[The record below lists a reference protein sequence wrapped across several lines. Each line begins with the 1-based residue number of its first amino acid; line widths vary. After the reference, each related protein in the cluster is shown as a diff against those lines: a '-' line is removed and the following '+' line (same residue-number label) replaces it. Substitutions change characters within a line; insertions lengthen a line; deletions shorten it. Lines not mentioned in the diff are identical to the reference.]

1 MVFNQNHASILHFIF
16 SSSII
21 IIVGLPTG
29 LWLMRHMLYAND
41 PITYAS
47 TENSEGFMIVR
58 TPTAKQEQGG
68 TTCFSFA
75 KGVRGIDCEAGV
87 SGWRLKTPSGR
98 TRDGLPSKVIGLQ
111 NRVNE
116 TLLNSLR
123 NQITHTAVINAMIYR
138 DPQPPLIQRI

>member
-29 LWLMRHMLYAND
+29 LWLMQHMLYAND

-58 TPTAKQEQGG
+58 TPKRG
-68 TTCFSFA
+68 TSV
-75 KGVRGIDCEAGV
+75 GVRGL
-87 SGWRLKTPSGR
+87 SG
-98 TRDGLPSKVIGLQ
+98 DGLPSKD
-111 NRVNE
+111 NE
-116 TLLNSLR
+116 DQS
-123 NQITHTAVINAMIYR
+123 
-138 DPQPPLIQRI
+138 